1 MVLEKV
7 NRSQLVRKTFAA
19 FNRLSYREERGP
31 YIMPIKNVLLISED
45 ESLALSLLNHWD
57 VSTSSGA
64 LKAIENLKQNTYD
77 LILCDFTLSEIS
89 GIDVL
94 QIVKTLH
101 PSTPFILIIG
111 PMQIEKGL
119 AAMRLGAFHY
129 LSKPLNQ
136 ESIETI
142 IEKLLEHTSLVQ
154 ENELLKQEIACPS
167 KDPIPFIA
175 ESPAM
180 KLILE
185 DVKKIAKSNASVFI
199 SGESGTGKEVIAN
212 TIHHLSFRAQKP
224 FIRVNCAAI
233 PANLLESEFFG
244 HEKGSFT
251 GAFQKRLGRF
261 ELADKGTLLLD
272 EISEIPLELQPKLLR
287 VIQEQEFERLG
298 GDKPLRVD
306 VRLISTSNRNMK
318 EAIEQKI
325 FREDLYFRLHVIPLQ
340 IPALRE
346 RKEDI
351 VPLAEY
357 FLGKLC
363 KDNFKPL
370 KTLSSGAKKR
380 LLDYDWPG
388 NVRELSNIIERTIIM
403 HSGNVIEADNLMI
416 EISCPIPP
424 PQLSGVKTLA
434 ELEKM
439 HILSTLKALNHNKT
453 QTAKRLGISIRT
465 LRNKLNSF

>member
-1 MVLEKV
+1 MLIEKV
-7 NRSQLVRKTFAA
+7 LIITPDEAVVSA
-19 FNRLSYREERGP
+19 
-31 YIMPIKNVLLISED
+31 LLDRVIS
-45 ESLALSLLNHWD
+45 SKKWD
-57 VSTSSGA
+57 ISTSSKA
-64 LKAIENLKQNTYD
+64 LQAIEMLKQTSYD
-77 LILCDFTLSEIS
+77 LILCDFNLTDIS

-94 QIVKTLH
+94 QIVKELH
-101 PSTPFILIIG
+101 PHTLFILITD
-111 PMQIEKGL
+111 PCHIEKGL
-119 AAMRLGAFHY
+119 SAIRLGAFHY
-129 LSKPLNQ
+129 LTKPLTLNNV
-136 ESIETI
+136 EALIEKI
-142 IEKLLEHTSLVQ
+142 IEHSSLLQ
-154 ENELLKQEIACPS
+154 ENELLKQEISYPL
-167 KDPIPFIA
+167 KTEPTPFIA
-175 ESPAM
+175 ESSSM

-199 SGESGTGKEVIAN
+199 SGESGTGKEVVAN
-212 TIHHLSFRAQKP
+212 AIHHFSFRSQKP

-244 HEKGSFT
+244 HEKGAFT

-318 EAIEQKI
+318 KAIEDKI

-340 IPALRE
+340 IPSLRE

-357 FLGKLC
+357 FLKKLC
-363 KDNFKPL
+363 QDNL
-370 KTLSSGAKKR
+370 KASKELSLSAKKK
-380 LLDYDWPG
+380 LQQYDWPG

-403 HSGNVIEADNLMI
+403 HSGTKIEADDLMI

-424 PQLSGVKTLA
+424 LPYLKNTKNVKTLA

-439 HILSTLKALNHNKT
+439 HILLTLQELNNNKT
-453 QTAKRLGISIRT
+453 QTAKSLGISIRT

>member
-1 MVLEKV
+1 
-7 NRSQLVRKTFAA
+7 
-19 FNRLSYREERGP
+19 
-31 YIMPIKNVLLISED
+31 MPIKNVFLISED
-45 ESLALSLLNHWD
+45 ESLALSLLNQWD
-57 VSTSSGA
+57 ISTCSGA

-77 LILCDFTLSEIS
+77 LILCDFSLSEIS

-101 PSTPFILIIG
+101 PMTPFILIIE

-136 ESIETI
+136 ESVETI

-167 KDPIPFIA
+167 KERPPFIA

-199 SGESGTGKEVIAN
+199 SGESGTGKEVIAS
-212 TIHHLSFRAQKP
+212 TIHQLSFRAGKP

-318 EAIEQKI
+318 EAIEEKM

-340 IPALRE
+340 IPPLRD

-351 VPLAEY
+351 IPLAEY

-363 KDNFKPL
+363 KDNFKSL
-370 KTLSSGAKKR
+370 KMLSSCAKKR
-380 LLDYDWPG
+380 LIDYDWPG
-388 NVRELSNIIERTIIM
+388 NVRELSNIVERTIIM
-403 HSGNVIEADNLMI
+403 HSGSVIEAGNLMI
-416 EISCPIPP
+416 EMSCPIPP
-424 PQLSGVKTLA
+424 PQTSSVKTLA